1 LINGV
6 SVNVSIEFRLVEL
19 DASGADFLM
28 SLCGLLVCGLAAFV
42 VGWTFVEGRS
52 VVAMRA
58 FF

>member
-1 LINGV
+1 LTEGV
-6 SVNVSIEFRLVEL
+6 SVNVAIEFRLVEL

-28 SLCGLLVCGLAAFV
+28 SLCGLLVCCVWDFV

-52 VVAMRA
+52 IAAMRA